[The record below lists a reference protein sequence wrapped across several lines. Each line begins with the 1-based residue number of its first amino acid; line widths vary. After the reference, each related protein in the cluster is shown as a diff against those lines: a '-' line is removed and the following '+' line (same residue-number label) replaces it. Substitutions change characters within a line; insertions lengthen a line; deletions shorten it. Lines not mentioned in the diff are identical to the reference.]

1 MLIHGIDFTSAPGRR
16 KGITVASGTLSG
28 RPGERRLAVEGIVTL
43 EGWPQFEAWLR
54 SPGPWIGG
62 FDFPFSLPREAVVDL
77 GWPQQWELLVRHCAA
92 LGRVRLRELLDA
104 YRENRPVGDKYP
116 HRRGD
121 RAAGSHSPVKL
132 VNPPVALMFLEGA
145 QRLAAAGVHVPG
157 LREGDPMRVAL
168 EAYPGFAVRQLSGGG
183 RPGSYKNDARIKQ
196 TPEQRGL
203 RRRIVK
209 QLERKGCPAASAC
222 AQAGRCSG
230 LWSTTARATGS
241 TRCSAR
247 CRRRK
252 PGPCARRISACRR
265 KPIRWKVGSPRC
277 PLLRQSRIGA

>member
-1 MLIHGIDFTSAPGRR
+1 MLIHGVDFTSAPGPR
-16 KGITVASGTLSG
+16 KGITVASGTLRG
-28 RPGERRLAVEGIVTL
+28 QRGDLRLALESIGTL

-54 SPGPWIGG
+54 TPGPWVGG

-77 GWPQQWELLVRHCAA
+77 GWPQQWEPLVGHCAS

-104 YRENRPVGDKYP
+104 YRESRPVGDKYP

-157 LREGDPMRVAL
+157 LRDGDRKRVAL

-196 TPEQRGL
+196 TPEQRSL

-209 QLERKGCPAASAC
+209 QVVNGELGGIALEAPRAVLDSLVSDGSGDRLDSVLCALQA
-222 AQAGRCSG
+222 AQAWTLRAKNFG
-230 LWSTTARATGS
+230 LPPQADPLEGWIATVPAVAP
-241 TRCSAR
+241 T
-247 CRRRK
+247 
-252 PGPCARRISACRR
+252 
-265 KPIRWKVGSPRC
+265 
-277 PLLRQSRIGA
+277 